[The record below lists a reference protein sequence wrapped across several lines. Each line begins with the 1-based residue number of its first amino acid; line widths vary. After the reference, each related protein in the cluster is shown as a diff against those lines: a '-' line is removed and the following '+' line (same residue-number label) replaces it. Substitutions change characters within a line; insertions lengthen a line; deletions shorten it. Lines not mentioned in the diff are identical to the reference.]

1 MSRKAKLR
9 AEEKARIIRKC
20 MDGRTRL
27 RGAADALEVGKPSKF
42 PLIAS
47 LPTRRSHPRTQ

>member
-9 AEEKARIIRKC
+9 AEEKARIIRKY
-20 MDGRTRL
+20 MDGRIRL
-27 RGAADALEVGKPSKF
+27 RDVADALEVGKPSKL

>member
-1 MSRKAKLR
+1 MPRKAKLR
-9 AEEKARIIRKC
+9 AEAKARIIRKY

-27 RGAADALEVGKPSKF
+27 RGVANVLEVGKPSKL